1 MNGNLNTKMAKTQLP
16 TQESTIL
23 TMGAEAKIYLK
34 DNAVL
39 KNRIPK
45 TYRHPDLDKK
55 IRTRRTRSEAKILT
69 RALKQ
74 KINVPKILSPSSTT
88 HHPSSNKFHIYM
100 EYING
105 DRLSKTLNNYD
116 KKKQI
121 ATMQK
126 IGRQVSKL
134 HKNDII
140 HADLTTSNIILTKSH
155 RRKPVSQAKAGLT
168 GEIRSHSEA
177 VYLIDFGL
185 SFVSTKIEDK
195 AVDLHLLK
203 QALEAKHFQNSK
215 TLFNA
220 FKKTYIWEDSEKVI
234 ERLEVVE
241 KRGRYKH

>member
-1 MNGNLNTKMAKTQLP
+1 MAKTRLP
-16 TQESTIL
+16 TTDYRLPNQEAKL
-23 TMGAEAKIYLK
+23 LAQGAEAKIFLEK
-34 DNAVL
+34 STIH

-45 TYRHPDLDKK
+45 TYRHKTLDKK

-69 RALKQ
+69 RALRA
-74 KINVPKILSPSSTT
+74 KINVPKLLYPNTKYQIPNT
-88 HHPSSNKFHIYM
+88 NKFHIHM
-100 EYING
+100 EFING
-105 DRLSKTLNNYD
+105 DRLSQTLNNYD

-126 IGRQVSKL
+126 IGRQVAKL

-168 GEIRSHSEA
+168 GESRSHSEA

-220 FKKTYIWEDSEKVI
+220 FRQGYKWEDSEKII
-234 ERLEVVE
+234 ERLAIVE